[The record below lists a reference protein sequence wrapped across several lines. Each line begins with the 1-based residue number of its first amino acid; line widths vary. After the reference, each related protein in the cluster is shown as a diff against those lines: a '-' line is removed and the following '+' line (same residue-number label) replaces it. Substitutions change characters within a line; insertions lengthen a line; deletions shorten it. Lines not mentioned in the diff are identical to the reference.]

1 MPDLKPDQVVFTAR
15 HNNPLILAAI
25 FFGGLGA
32 LFLFLSLGFLV
43 SGNFSL
49 AFWVTFLLG
58 TSMFG
63 LLFLM
68 FRNNIPGT
76 TTIVI
81 DDGGITVSRFFR
93 GKTSLPEQKIAWEEI
108 YGILMRGR
116 HKDVF
121 VIEFHTNGPPPGR
134 QLPLGANWPV
144 DLIRAIRPYAK
155 EAGFTIRPK
164 FTKGFMSEEIWR
176 IFKR

>member
-15 HNNPLILAAI
+15 HNNPLIHTAI

-32 LFLFLSLGFLV
+32 FFLFLSFVFLV
-43 SGNFSL
+43 SGNLSF
-49 AFWVTFLLG
+49 AFWLLFLIG
-58 TSMFG
+58 ASMFG
-63 LLFLM
+63 LVLLM
-68 FRNNIPGT
+68 FRNSILGT
-76 TTIVI
+76 TTVVI
-81 DDGGITVSRFFR
+81 DAGGITVSRIFK